1 MENTNVETTP
11 ETTQNDVEVKDVKD
25 TTKKEVINL
34 NNISPQQALD
44 VKDTTKKEVINLN
57 NISPQQALDVIWKL
71 LNKANSMG
79 AYNIDESYTVKILME
94 VLAKEITK

>member
-1 MENTNVETTP
+1 MENTNVESTP
-11 ETTQNDVEVKDVKD
+11 APVVAPEAEPEVEVKDVKSD
-25 TTKKEVINL
+25 N
-34 NNISPQQALD
+34 
-44 VKDTTKKEVINLN
+44 KKEVINLN

-71 LNKANSMG
+71 LNKANGMG

>member
-1 MENTNVETTP
+1 MENTNVEP
-11 ETTQNDVEVKDVKD
+11 TQPPVVAQENDVEVKDVKD
-25 TTKKEVINL
+25 TG
-34 NNISPQQALD
+34 
-44 VKDTTKKEVINLN
+44 KKEVINLN

-71 LNKANSMG
+71 LNKANGMG

>member
-1 MENTNVETTP
+1 MENTDVESTPAPVVAP
-11 ETTQNDVEVKDVKD
+11 ETEVEVKDVKSD
-25 TTKKEVINL
+25 N
-34 NNISPQQALD
+34 
-44 VKDTTKKEVINLN
+44 KKEVINLN

-71 LNKANSMG
+71 LNKANGMG